1 MLHRCPLTFS
11 DARFTLSN
19 ARFAFS
25 NARFA
30 FSNARFAF
38 YNAHLRPQVDVG
50 YGTARA
56 HGEPFVRSRLSW
68 SWQKLRDVLDR
79 VDG

>member
-11 DARFTLSN
+11 DARLTFTDARFGSFD

-25 NARFA
+25 DARFA
-30 FSNARFAF
+30 FTD
-38 YNAHLRPQVDVG
+38 AHLRPQVDVG

-56 HGEPFVRSRLSW
+56 DGEPFVRSKLSW
-68 SWQKLRDVLDR
+68 SWQRLQDVPDR
-79 VDG
+79 VVG